1 MAEALSP
8 SDVARLY
15 GDVPP
20 FMAVPHLRD
29 PARLRADLAADL
41 AIVGMPSDGLATFRG
56 GATRRAPQEIRKF
69 SLLFGGYNFDWDL
82 DVFAH
87 LRVADLGDVDVVPG
101 DNAESYARLEAR
113 LAAVQQ
119 AGAVPLTLGGDHG
132 ITYPAVKAV
141 AAHRGGPLGLVVFD
155 THLDL
160 SESFGG
166 DRLTRASPILRIA
179 ELAAVDPA
187 RIAIIGVRG
196 PRNLPEWTP
205 LYRRLG
211 ISVFP
216 MTQVE
221 AEGIEAVTEKARR
234 VAMAEGAEL
243 YISVD
248 IDSVDPAYAP
258 GTNSPEPGGL
268 TAREIL
274 RGVRVAARDGFVG
287 FDIVEVSPDFDNPSG
302 TTSVLA
308 ARLGAEALACL
319 AARRAG
325 CEDAWRT
332 AHERSSSA
340 GPGAEPHRRPA

>member
-1 MAEALSP
+1 MAEALST

-20 FMAVPHLRD
+20 FMAIAQVRNLAKLD
-29 PARLRADLAADL
+29 ADA
-41 AIVGMPSDGLATFRG
+41 AIVGMPYDGLATFRG
-56 GATRRAPQEIRKF
+56 GATRRGPQEIRKF

-82 DVFAH
+82 DVFEH
-87 LRVADLGDVDVVPG
+87 LRVADVGDVDVAPG
-101 DNAESYARLEAR
+101 DNAESYARFEAR
-113 LAAVQQ
+113 LGAVLA
-119 AGAVPLTLGGDHG
+119 AGAVPISLGGDHG

-141 AAHRGGPLGLVVFD
+141 SEHHGDPLGFLVFD

-166 DRLTRASPILRIA
+166 DRLTRASPILRIS
-179 ELAAVDPA
+179 ELEAVDPK
-187 RIAIIGVRG
+187 RIAIIGARG

-205 LYRRLG
+205 LYRQLG

-216 MTQVE
+216 MEQVE
-221 AEGIEAVTEKARR
+221 SEGIESVTEKARR
-234 VAMAEGAEL
+234 IATAGGARL
-243 YISVD
+243 YVSID

-274 RGVRVAARDGFVG
+274 RGLRVAAREGFAG
-287 FDIVEVSPDFDNPSG
+287 FDVVEVSPDFDNPSG

-308 ARLGAEALACL
+308 ARLVAEALACL
-319 AARRAG
+319 AAQKAKRVDG
-325 CEDAWRT
+325 WRT
-332 AHERSSSA
+332 AHH
-340 GPGAEPHRRPA
+340 GPVGARN

>member
-8 SDVARLY
+8 SDVAMLY

-20 FMAVPHLRD
+20 FMAVPHVRTAAELD
-29 PARLRADLAADL
+29 ADV
-41 AIVGMPSDGLATFRG
+41 AIVGMPYDGLATFRG
-56 GATRRAPQEIRKF
+56 GATRRGPQEIRKF

-82 DVFAH
+82 DVLAN
-87 LRVADLGDVDVVPG
+87 LRVADMGDVDVVPG
-101 DNAESYARLEAR
+101 DNAASYARFEAW
-113 LAAVQQ
+113 LAEIQ
-119 AGAVPLTLGGDHG
+119 ASGAAPLSLGGDHG

-141 AAHRGGPLGLVVFD
+141 AAHADGPLGLVVFD

-160 SESFGG
+160 SETFGG

-179 ELAAVDPA
+179 ELEAVDPA
-187 RIAIIGVRG
+187 RIAIIGARG

-216 MTQVE
+216 MVQVE
-221 AEGIEAVTEKARR
+221 AEGIEAVAEKARR
-234 VAMAEGAEL
+234 IATAGGARL
-243 YISVD
+243 YVSVD

-268 TAREIL
+268 TAREII
-274 RGVRVAARDGFVG
+274 RGVRVAARDGFAG
-287 FDIVEVSPDFDNPSG
+287 FDIVEVSPDFDNPG
-302 TTSVLA
+302 GATSILA

-319 AARRAG
+319 AARRSG
-325 CEDAWRT
+325 REEAWRT
-332 AHERSSSA
+332 AHRGPAGAGTARSSA
-340 GPGAEPHRRPA
+340 